1 MSFGRAAL
9 PREVGLVSGR
19 SAPRGGAHH
28 RGPSSA
34 AQLRFRINAARLR
47 SSDAHLSL
55 EWTAGARPCRSP
67 RNRATLHISFMG
79 FCGSNRS
86 VDPEAQR
93 QGARLAREIREAA
106 LGIARAKKLLLLGA
120 GESGKSTVFKQIRI
134 LNTAGYSESE
144 LQNFRYIIH
153 RNVLDAIKILAEQVN
168 AMEIELLEAN
178 EDMCDQVL
186 LWDSESLNPE
196 MAEVIAQLWA
206 DPGMQKCYERRN
218 EFHINENTPLFF
230 SDVKRIGAVDYIP
243 TTSDALNARV
253 RTSGVVSKEF
263 ELDGHPYLMYD
274 VGGQRSE
281 RRKWLPLFDHVTAIV
296 FVAAISEYDLVVA
309 EDRSKNRLQE
319 ALDLFKQIANSK
331 HFKDAHIILF
341 LNKKDLFE
349 EKIAKIDP
357 KKWFPDYK
365 GGCNYA
371 SAEQYF
377 KDSFLALVEDPKKL
391 IFQYT
396 TCATD
401 TKNVSVVLDSIK
413 GIMAQEGM
421 QSAGMG

>member
-1 MSFGRAAL
+1 
-9 PREVGLVSGR
+9 
-19 SAPRGGAHH
+19 
-28 RGPSSA
+28 
-34 AQLRFRINAARLR
+34 
-47 SSDAHLSL
+47 
-55 EWTAGARPCRSP
+55 
-67 RNRATLHISFMG
+67 MG

-196 MAEVIAQLWA
+196 MAEVIAQLWE
-206 DPGMQKCYERRN
+206 DPGMRKCYERRN